1 MSESALFRLV
11 SRADWLT
18 GERLRVYGAMLALA
32 GLTLVAWTFL
42 FPVPGTALGGDFLS
56 FYAAGQLALEGHAA
70 DAWSPDLHQAMQH
83 ALVPGFTDYLAFFYP
98 PPYLLIC
105 MPLALLPLPLA
116 LLTWTVAMSGA
127 AVLALIA
134 LVRRAD
140 GRSLWPALIL
150 LASSGFWLNAIV
162 GQNGA
167 LSLAILALGFALL
180 DRRPVI
186 AGLVFSLMVIKPQL
200 VIVLPF
206 LLAGAGRWR
215 TFLATAAGVVVL
227 AGLSLVV
234 VGVDGYRAFF
244 DNALAA
250 QTAVTEARVD
260 PALLVSVASALMRAG
275 LPQAVAML
283 VQGLVAIGCLSI
295 ALRWSRDRSDA
306 ELAALLAALAPLITP
321 YILDY
326 DLIVVALALSFLVSR
341 IIAAGALPFEKL
353 GLALV
358 LLYPLPGRI
367 FALATGLSPGP
378 IVSLILVWLVLRRL
392 PLSPRP
398 LSGVPQS

>member
-1 MSESALFRLV
+1 
-11 SRADWLT
+11 
-18 GERLRVYGAMLALA
+18 
-32 GLTLVAWTFL
+32 
-42 FPVPGTALGGDFLS
+42 
-56 FYAAGQLALEGHAA
+56 
-70 DAWSPDLHQAMQH
+70 MQH

-105 MPLALLPLPLA
+105 MPLALMPLPLA
-116 LLTWTVAMSGA
+116 LLTWTVATSGA

-150 LASSGFWLNAIV
+150 LASSGFWLNAMV

-275 LPQAVAML
+275 LPQTVAML
-283 VQGLVAIGCLSI
+283 VQGLVAIGGLWI
-295 ALRWSRDRSDA
+295 AARWSRDRTGA
-306 ELAALLAALAPLITP
+306 ELGALLAALAPLITP

-326 DLIVVALALSFLVSR
+326 DVVVVALALSFLVSR

-353 GLALV
+353 GVALV

-378 IVSLILVWLVLRRL
+378 IVSLMLVWLVLRRL

>member
-18 GERLRVYGAMLALA
+18 GERVRVYGAMLALA

-42 FPVPGTALGGDFLS
+42 FPVPGTAPGGDFLS
-56 FYAAGQLALEGHAA
+56 FYAAGQLALEGRAA

-116 LLTWTVAMSGA
+116 LLTWTVVTSGA

-186 AGLVFSLMVIKPQL
+186 AGLVFSLMIIKPQL
-200 VIVLPF
+200 VIGLPF

-283 VQGLVAIGCLSI
+283 AQGLVAIGGLWI
-295 ALRWSRDRSDA
+295 AARCSRDRTGA

-326 DLIVVALALSFLVSR
+326 DLVVVALALSFLVSR

-367 FALATGLSPGP
+367 FSLATGLSPGP